1 MNLSSNG
8 KNTSLSNVTNISEC
22 GFWMLVNDREYF
34 VPFKDYPV
42 FLEAT
47 VAEIFSVRQLSPTQL
62 YWESLDCDIE
72 VAALEQP
79 ERFPLTFQPKFSRKR
94 SRKNLSGQKAHA
106 PTIA

>member
-1 MNLSSNG
+1 MSPTTFR
-8 KNTSLSNVTNISEC
+8 KDRFRFFSLSNVTDISEC
-22 GFWMLVNDREYF
+22 GFWMLV
-34 VPFKDYPV
+34 KDYPV

-94 SRKNLSGQKAHA
+94 SRKNLSGQKAHV